1 MSGKYTFDYTEDGLR
16 KTLKEYQ
23 EIALRHVWESKEGLT
38 TAPVWRHVNEVLSEK
53 RQSRSRASILFFLD
67 DMVEEGVLDYEVTT
81 GKGGRFRKY
90 KTKLNEREYRKHML
104 RKVIDSM
111 MQDFPE
117 ETIEVIQEY
126 S

>member
-1 MSGKYTFDYTEDGLR
+1 MT
-16 KTLKEYQ
+16 
-23 EIALRHVWESKEGLT
+23 W
-38 TAPVWRHVNEVLSEK
+38 
-53 RQSRSRASILFFLD
+53 SRAR
-67 DMVEEGVLDYEVTT
+67 GH
-81 GKGGRFRKY
+81 FRKC